1 MFRPRTVSLHGTSY
15 RVGAIVFV
23 GYVDELP
30 AFASIQGIF
39 VLGAKKIYFIVKK
52 LETIMFSSHFHSYE
66 VGRPAHADVF
76 VLEPEKLK
84 VYLPMHT
91 VKASTCQN
99 GRLYVTPRYL
109 PPKTM

>member
-1 MFRPRTVSLHGTSY
+1 VY
-15 RVGAIVFV
+15 V

-39 VLGAKKIYFIVKK
+39 VLGTKIYFIVKK
-52 LETIMFSSHFHSYE
+52 LETIIFSSHFHSYE
-66 VGRPAHADVF
+66 VRRPAHADMF

-84 VYLPMHT
+84 LYLPMHT
-91 VKASTCQN
+91 VKASRCQN
-99 GRLYVTPRYL
+99 GQLYVTPRYL

>member
-1 MFRPRTVSLHGTSY
+1 LFRPRTVSLHGTSY

-66 VGRPAHADVF
+66 VGRPAHADVCDLTN
-76 VLEPEKLK
+76 LEL
-84 VYLPMHT
+84 VM
-91 VKASTCQN
+91 
-99 GRLYVTPRYL
+99 
-109 PPKTM
+109 